1 MTLSISAQ
9 YEAVKDLISEQDFQ
23 DRIENNY
30 DEYSELITKKV
41 LAYLIACELGRNI
54 YHSST
59 ISKLTPDHESTILG
73 VISSQEP
80 KFFDKKSK
88 DGGQVVSLNISDPS
102 GECRLVLWDY
112 NHIELVKNGTIQK
125 GTKLKIVNGKVK
137 SSEYGLE
144 LHVTRKNQLI
154 VAPVELGDHSL
165 NLSSGGDGP
174 LSFNNLDEL
183 ESNQSVNT
191 TGMITRKTAIRTFTR
206 KNNSEGKVA
215 NLDLYD
221 GTDTMRVTLWDAKTD
236 YTNEF
241 EVGDHI
247 EIINGY
253 TKLRNG
259 TLEIYAN
266 YRTKIRKK
274 Q

>member
-1 MTLSISAQ
+1 MTLSITTQ
-9 YEAVKDLISEQDFQ
+9 YETVKDLVSEQDFQ
-23 DRIENNY
+23 DKIDKKY
-30 DEYSELITKKV
+30 GEYCELITREV

-54 YHSST
+54 YHSSM
-59 ISKLTPDHESTILG
+59 ISKLVPDQETTIVG

-88 DGGQVVSLNISDPS
+88 DGGQVVSLNISDTS

-112 NHIELVKNGTIQK
+112 NHIELVKNGTIK
-125 GTKLKIVNGKVK
+125 NGTKLKIVNGKVK
-137 SSEYGLE
+137 STEYGLE
-144 LHVTRKNQLI
+144 LHVTRKNLLI
-154 VAPVELGDHSL
+154 VDPVELGEHFL

-174 LSFNNLDEL
+174 LSFDNLDEL
-183 ESNQSVNT
+183 ESDQAVNT

-206 KNNSEGKVA
+206 KNKSEGKVA

-236 YTNEF
+236 YTTKF

-247 EIINGY
+247 EIINGF

-274 Q
+274 V